1 MGRLYS
7 SKEAA
12 KLSGISY
19 RQLDH
24 WTRLG
29 VIKPEQEAKGT
40 GTARRWSPA
49 QLVELRV
56 IAGLR
61 GRGVSMQRVRRAIG
75 WLRKHLPK
83 VNSPLAELSFAT
95 DGQHIFYLSPNPGKL
110 VNVLAGGQVVL
121 TVPMVGMAEIAA
133 DLPPAR
139 GGSPVAY
146 DLPQRIELGEDGYF
160 VAHCPALRGCVT
172 QGKTREEAQANLQE
186 AVALYLEA
194 VEAGEIGT

>member
-7 SKEAA
+7 SKDAA

-24 WTRLG
+24 WARLG

-40 GTARRWSPA
+40 GTARRWSPI
-49 QLVELRV
+49 QIVELRA

-61 GRGVSMQRVRRAIG
+61 GRGVSMQRVRRASG

-83 VNSPLAELSFAT
+83 LKSPLAELSFAT
-95 DGQHIFYLSPNPGKL
+95 DGQQIFYLSPNPGKL

-121 TVPMVGMAEIAA
+121 TVPLEVTEIAA
-133 DLPPAR
+133 ELPPER
-139 GGSPVAY
+139 GGSLVEH
-146 DLPQRIELGEDGYF
+146 DLPQTIELGEDGYF
-160 VAHCPALRGCVT
+160 VARCPALRGCVT

-186 AVALYLEA
+186 AIALYLEV
-194 VEAGEIGT
+194 VEAGEVGT

>member
-7 SKEAA
+7 SKDAA

-24 WTRLG
+24 WARLG

-40 GTARRWSPA
+40 GTARRWSPI
-49 QLVELRV
+49 QIVELRV

-61 GRGVSMQRVRRAIG
+61 GRGVSMQRVRRASG

-83 VNSPLAELSFAT
+83 LKSPLAELSFAT
-95 DGQHIFYLSPNPGKL
+95 DGQQIFYLSPNPGKL

-121 TVPMVGMAEIAA
+121 TVPLEVTEIAA
-133 DLPPAR
+133 ELPPER
-139 GGSPVAY
+139 GGSLVEH
-146 DLPQRIELGEDGYF
+146 DLPQTIELGEDGYF
-160 VAHCPALRGCVT
+160 VARCPALRGCVT

-186 AVALYLEA
+186 AIALYLEV
-194 VEAGEIGT
+194 VEAGEVGT

>member
-19 RQLDH
+19 RQLDY

-40 GTARRWSPA
+40 GTARRWSPI
-49 QLVELRV
+49 QIVELRV

-61 GRGVSMQRVRRAIG
+61 GRGVSMQRVRRASG

-83 VNSPLAELSFAT
+83 LKSPLAELSFAT

-121 TVPMVGMAEIAA
+121 TVPMEGMAEIAA
-133 DLPPAR
+133 ELPPA
-139 GGSPVAY
+139 GGDSVVEY
-146 DLPQRIELGEDGYF
+146 DLPQRIEMGEDGYF
-160 VAHCPALRGCVT
+160 VGHCPALRGCWA
-172 QGKTREEAQANLQE
+172 QGRTREQAQANLSK
-186 AVALYLEA
+186 AIASYLSVLEEGDPA
-194 VEAGEIGT
+194 E